1 MKQAELINIIN
12 QCRLGNTEPFRK
24 IVEVY
29 QPMVFRVAFRLL
41 CDEEEAKDV
50 VQETFLRTWEN
61 LYRYKFEYK
70 FSTWIYTIATRLCLD
85 VLKKPHHK
93 IMPKEANEQLY
104 KLSSSDDVE
113 RKFENEELVQI
124 IHALT
129 SGLSPKQKSVFVL
142 HYFEE
147 QDTAEI
153 EKITGLSPQKIKS
166 NLYVAKQN
174 ILSKLKSINYDGG
187 RKTV

>member
-1 MKQAELINIIN
+1 
-12 QCRLGNTEPFRK
+12 
-24 IVEVY
+24 
-29 QPMVFRVAFRLL
+29 
-41 CDEEEAKDV
+41 
-50 VQETFLRTWEN
+50 
-61 LYRYKFEYK
+61 
-70 FSTWIYTIATRLCLD
+70 
-85 VLKKPHHK
+85 
-93 IMPKEANEQLY
+93 MPKEANEQLY